1 LLLFKIPVL
10 WWRWIGRGLGSDKTA
25 AFQPL
30 IFASRDREP
39 PTEEAPKGL
48 LALVRCAVLLG
59 VERQKTWG
67 SGTSL
72 PRRTT

>member
-1 LLLFKIPVL
+1 LYRIKQADSVFGFP
-10 WWRWIGRGLGSDKTA
+10 
-25 AFQPL
+25 PL